1 MVKIIFNIDI
11 ILVGG
16 ATKAKGP
23 RAQGRS
29 HDAALLSSQGAE
41 GTHVTLQA
49 MCSARSKHSLT
60 PAPVLSL
67 GILQNGTSTS
77 MTNWQARILLWLYL
91 DNI

>member
-77 MTNWQARILLWLYL
+77 MINWPARILLWLYL